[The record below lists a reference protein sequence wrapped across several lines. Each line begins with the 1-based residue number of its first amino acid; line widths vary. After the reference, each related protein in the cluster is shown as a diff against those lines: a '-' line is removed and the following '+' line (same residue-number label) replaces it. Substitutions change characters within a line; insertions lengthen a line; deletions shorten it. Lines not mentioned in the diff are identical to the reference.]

1 MNNYTLDML
10 HELDYRKNLIA
21 EQRERIE
28 LLEKKCALMIDA
40 IIGLKINKTCWCP
53 VAIGNPLYKE
63 HSEGCNNTIQALR
76 EMGEL

>member
-28 LLEKKCALMIDA
+28 LLEKKNNKLFDVLKELHDACASNNEVGTWEVVNYANSVIQDILED
-40 IIGLKINKTCWCP
+40 K
-53 VAIGNPLYKE
+53 
-63 HSEGCNNTIQALR
+63 SE
-76 EMGEL
+76 